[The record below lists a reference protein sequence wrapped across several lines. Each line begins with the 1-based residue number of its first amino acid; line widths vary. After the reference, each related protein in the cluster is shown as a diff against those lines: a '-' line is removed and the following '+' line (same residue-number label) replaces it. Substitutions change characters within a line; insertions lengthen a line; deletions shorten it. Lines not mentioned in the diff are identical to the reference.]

1 MLRSDDGSPAPA
13 RIHEF
18 IEVESPYRDHQRW
31 IAFQDWLRTW
41 KQTFNELLRDQKSRG
56 KRIAGYAAAA
66 KATVMCNFLGLDKDM
81 IDFCCDASPLK
92 QGKMIPGTGIPIVAP
107 EALKIRKVDTVV
119 VFAWNIFDE
128 IVGALKALVDRPIE
142 IIRPLPAL
150 EIRPSR

>member
-1 MLRSDDGSPAPA
+1 
-13 RIHEF
+13 
-18 IEVESPYRDHQRW
+18 
-31 IAFQDWLRTW
+31 
-41 KQTFNELLRDQKSRG
+41 
-56 KRIAGYAAAA
+56 
-66 KATVMCNFLGLDKDM
+66 MCNFLGLDKDM

-107 EALKIRKVDTVV
+107 EALKIRKADTVV